1 MLLDSQKQT
10 ILSIP
15 VPSTRRQFLRSAGF
29 CRLWVSGFTEI
40 AKPLYE
46 ATRGQEDKIERTP
59 EMDTAFKS
67 LRKTLLEA
75 SVLALPDIHKPF
87 HLYEDERKSMS
98 AHSNPRPMEKTCGL
112 FTQEAKFNGSG
123 MASLGK
129 DCSCHSPD
137 G

>member
-1 MLLDSQKQT
+1 M
-10 ILSIP
+10 P
-15 VPSTRRQFLRSAGF
+15 GF
-29 CRLWVSGFTEI
+29 IEI
-40 AKPLYE
+40 AWPLYE
-46 ATRGQEDKIERTP
+46 VTRGQEDKLEWTP
-59 EMDTAFKS
+59 EMDTAFKI
-67 LRKTLLEA
+67 LRKALLEA
-75 SVLALPDIHKPF
+75 LALVLPDIHKPF